1 MALILISEDRLKTL
15 PLGLLNFQ
23 GAFNTDWGA
32 MGAALMISSLPTIL
46 FYLFFSNQVEKAMG
60 VSGAVK

>member
-1 MALILISEDRLKTL
+1 
-15 PLGLLNFQ
+15 
-23 GAFNTDWGA
+23 